1 MKSSEGYKT
10 STQIGNFFI
19 YPGYPWARA
28 LANDPGLLIVD
39 EPTGNLDPKRSYEL
53 VGLLKEINRCGTT
66 VVMITHEHDLVRYFG
81 GRIINLDK
89 GTITFDEMIGG
100 SDYYEG

>member
-1 MKSSEGYKT
+1 MA
-10 STQIGNFFI
+10 I
-19 YPGYPWARA
+19 ARA

-53 VGLLKEINRCGTT
+53 VELLKDINRCGTT

-81 GRIINLDK
+81 GRIINIEK
-89 GTITFDEMIGG
+89 GSVTFDENIGG
-100 SDYYEG
+100 HDEDE